1 MILKGVMILD
11 HHLSHSILTAACVFM
26 EACVFKV
33 NRFSGSLFGNILCCG
48 YGLVDWIAV
57 ELKIRC

>member
-1 MILKGVMILD
+1 MILD